1 MVQLKKK
8 DYRQTLNFKDFNLHE
23 SLQMGLGDIGYS
35 EPTPIQ
41 EKSIPVVLEGK
52 DVLGAAQ
59 TGTGKTGAFVI
70 PIIQQIL
77 ENPSEG
83 TKALILSPTRE
94 LAQQIDE
101 QIFALGY
108 HTGLSSAT
116 IIGGEDFARQANAI
130 RAGVDIIVAT
140 PGRLIDQTKVLDID
154 FSNVKYLVLDE
165 ADRMLDMGF
174 LPDVSRIID
183 NLPKKR
189 QTLLFSA
196 TMDKNVTKLS
206 KDYMKDPAKIEIEIS
221 KPAESVEQKAYL
233 IDGREKLKLIQQLM
247 DDLTWSS
254 CIIFTATKRGT
265 DQLERLLAKKG
276 IDAASIHGDR
286 NQDERTK
293 ALNDF
298 KNGKVPIIV
307 ATDVLSRGIDIA
319 DVSLIINY
327 DVPKAVEDYIH
338 RIGRTGRYDKEGL
351 AITLVSKQDTR
362 FFKSIQDKVGDDL
375 EVIKGFKAS
384 NSKKTRK
391 KSSDSQKPESK
402 NQDRKS
408 SKDSSRD
415 KKDSDKQS
423 KKDIKPDFSKAKSV
437 IFDMSKDGKISVE
450 LKNKPKQEQNEKK
463 DSGNDKDRSNKK
475 TDQKQN
481 SKSDNKSG
489 RGKSKP
495 KNNRKKEDNKKDRS
509 PRKPKIELKTIEAA
523 AKRSQKYRKPSKGF
537 WGLIKSFFPKLG
549 G

>member
-1 MVQLKKK
+1 
-8 DYRQTLNFKDFNLHE
+8 
-23 SLQMGLGDIGYS
+23 MGLEDIGYT

-41 EKSIPVVLEGK
+41 ELSIPVILNNK

-108 HTGLSSAT
+108 HCGISSAT

-154 FSNVKYLVLDE
+154 FDNIRFLILDE

-174 LPDVSRIID
+174 MPDVTHIID
-183 NLPKKR
+183 KLPKKR

-196 TMDKNVTKLS
+196 TMPKQIQKLAQ
-206 KDYMKDPAKIEIEIS
+206 DIMIDPELIEIELS
-221 KPAESVEQKAYL
+221 KPSESVAQKAYI
-233 IDGREKLKLIQQLM
+233 IDGREKLKLSQHLLDQM
-247 DDLTWSS
+247 QWSS

-265 DQLERLLAKKG
+265 DQLERLLSKKG
-276 IDAASIHGDR
+276 LKVASIHGDR
-286 NQDERTK
+286 SQDERTK

-307 ATDVLSRGIDIA
+307 ATDVLARGIDIA

-327 DVPKAVEDYIH
+327 DVPRAVEDYIH
-338 RIGRTGRYDKEGL
+338 RIGRTGRYDKTGV
-351 AITLVSKQDTR
+351 AITLVSKQDTK
-362 FFKSIQDKVGDDL
+362 FFNAIKSKVGKDL
-375 EVIKGFKAS
+375 EIFEGSDSLKKGVAKPNKETKHSDKAQS
-384 NSKKTRK
+384 TSKKK
-391 KSSDSQKPESK
+391 EVNKPVKE
-402 NQDRKS
+402 
-408 SKDSSRD
+408 
-415 KKDSDKQS
+415 
-423 KKDIKPDFSKAKSV
+423 IAPDFSNVKSV
-437 IFDMSKDGKISVE
+437 DVSKNEEGRIIIE
-450 LKNKPKQEQNEKK
+450 LKNKKEEKLSQKETKPKKETVKVVKKNNKEKEEQ
-463 DSGNDKDRSNKK
+463 
-475 TDQKQN
+475 
-481 SKSDNKSG
+481 
-489 RGKSKP
+489 KP
-495 KNNRKKEDNKKDRS
+495 KNQKKNAPKRKEASS
-509 PRKPKIELKTIEAA
+509 PKSRKPTVVLKTIDKASERNKNAP
-523 AKRSQKYRKPSKGF
+523 KPSKGL
-537 WGLIKSFFPKLG
+537 WGLIKSFFPRG
-549 G
+549 